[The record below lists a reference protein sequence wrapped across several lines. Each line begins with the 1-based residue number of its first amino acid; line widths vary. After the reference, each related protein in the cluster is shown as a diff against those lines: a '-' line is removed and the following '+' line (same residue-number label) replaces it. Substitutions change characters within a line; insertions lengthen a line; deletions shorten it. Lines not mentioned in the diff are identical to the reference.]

1 MESVKK
7 SSAYLN
13 QVIFV
18 LGNLVNSYTLVERV
32 GFQIYMYAIMKKKTK
47 EMYKTD
53 GEFSAKEK
61 PKVDATGAIRRDA
74 NENLRN
80 AKSRLMG
87 SSTKAVQE
95 RGGVEV
101 IFR

>member
-1 MESVKK
+1 
-7 SSAYLN
+7 
-13 QVIFV
+13 
-18 LGNLVNSYTLVERV
+18 
-32 GFQIYMYAIMKKKTK
+32 MYAIMEKKQKTK
-47 EMYKTD
+47 AMYKTD